1 MEVRFPFAF
10 WPKGDL
16 SSRAS
21 ATHKRERQRENPAQK
36 EHMGGDW
43 LLFTHLLVEVFVL
56 SIYLVLDLDDDRV
69 LRLQS
74 AHQMRSHTATGMTQ
88 HSQVS

>member
-21 ATHKRERQRENPAQK
+21 DTQKRETEREPCTKK

-56 SIYLVLDLDDDRV
+56 PIYLVLDLDDDRV

-74 AHQMRSHTATGMTQ
+74 AH
-88 HSQVS
+88 